1 MSFYGSSLMAGE
13 KLPEGNSVVIEGMDQ
28 PVVVHKDGMAIMG
41 SDGKMVSFFELNLV
55 KMFRG
60 SVCL

>member
-1 MSFYGSSLMAGE
+1 MAGE
-13 KLPEGNSVVIEGMDQ
+13 KLPEGNSVAIEGMDQ
-28 PVVVHKDGMAIMG
+28 LVVVHKDGMAIMG